1 MRWIFLV
8 FFISLSAYG
17 GLLIKPEEA
26 LKGLFPEGEIDKKNI
41 LLKKK
46 QAEEVVK
53 LSKIKLKSK
62 IVTVYLVR
70 KKDKTVAYGILDT
83 HKVRTKNE
91 AVLYILDKNCS
102 LKDIEIIAFY
112 EPPEYIPSDR
122 WLSIFEG
129 KKNREDIKQIP
140 NITGATLSARA
151 VKKYALKSIAVCRV
165 LFGDE
170 R

>member
-1 MRWIFLV
+1 MRLV
-8 FFISLSAYG
+8 VFILILPLFAYG
-17 GLLIKPEEA
+17 GLLIKPEES
-26 LKGLFPEGEIDKKNI
+26 LKSLFPEGKIQKKNI
-41 LLKKK
+41 LLSKK
-46 QAEEVVK
+46 QAEKVRE

-62 IVTVYLVR
+62 IITVYIV
-70 KKDKTVAYGILDT
+70 KKDDKSTAYGILDT

-91 AVLYILDKNCS
+91 AVLYVLDDSCS
-102 LKDIEIIAFY
+102 LLDIEIIAFY

-129 KKNREDIKQIP
+129 KGKKEDIKQIP

-151 VKKYALKSIAVCRV
+151 IKKHAVKSIAICRV
-165 LFGDE
+165 LFGDK